1 MTMQAIEI
9 SRGPD
14 GVPIIGEGPPVVGFS
29 LGLLYEGTADPRWLT
44 IEDGLVTL
52 RGVNDAGDPVE
63 LRYQATTFTPAA
75 PGDARALVATEGGTL
90 ICQRVY

>member
-9 SRGPD
+9 SRGED
-14 GVPIIGEGPPVVGFS
+14 GTPIIAEGPPVVGFS

-52 RGVNDAGDPVE
+52 RGVDAAGQPVE
-63 LRYQATTFTPAA
+63 LRYQAIAFDAVEREALAA
-75 PGDARALVATEGGTL
+75 AEGGIL
-90 ICQRVY
+90 VCRRVS

>member
-14 GVPIIGEGPPVVGFS
+14 GTPIIGEGPPVVGFS

-52 RGVNDAGDPVE
+52 RGVDAAGDPVE
-63 LRYQATTFTPAA
+63 LRYRADSLDAVTDDALAA
-75 PGDARALVATEGGTL
+75 NEGGIL
-90 ICQRVY
+90 VCRRVS